1 VDYPE
6 RGVPSLLELGVVAA
20 LRPLHWSESL
30 CCGGA
35 RREEIE
41 SEMTWPSSAALQTA
55 AFSPSYLCVESP
67 LRGILSLTT
76 HRQSDSMVEIRQE
89 TTDTPSPPGE
99 DEAKYRLIYTKS
111 KVYVN
116 PTAYARDNIPGF
128 VAIVKR
134 VRIPFVPSCHS
145 SRLTCTQEAF
155 TSTYLLAWIPERL
168 LSEKGQD
175 EWDKF
180 LRTEERPLVGD
191 EDEGQSCPL
200 RALSSSLS
208 AASHRRRVDRLA
220 NIEARVVRLLCS
232 IDVNIFSPSPAP
244 FIIFLV

>member
-1 VDYPE
+1 MDYPE

-35 RREEIE
+35 RREETE

-89 TTDTPSPPGE
+89 TTDTSSPPGE

-145 SRLTCTQEAF
+145 PPSDLYSGGTYFDVSSCMDPRTSSVREGSR
-155 TSTYLLAWIPERL
+155 RM
-168 LSEKGQD
+168 GQVSQD
-175 EWDKF
+175 
-180 LRTEERPLVGD
+180 RG
-191 EDEGQSCPL
+191 
-200 RALSSSLS
+200 ASLG
-208 AASHRRRVDRLA
+208 R
-220 NIEARVVRLLCS
+220 
-232 IDVNIFSPSPAP
+232 
-244 FIIFLV
+244 